1 MSVAVAR
8 FVGGPCA
15 GQTAPATPQP
25 FRDCSG
31 ATYGLLEDGNYHF
44 LGSTADAVGPD
55 ALGTRGPR
63 GWADLQRAVNVSLP
77 TGTSRAK
84 ALTRA
89 AHRKL
94 MQRRRI
100 G

>member
-25 FRDCSG
+25 FRDCGG

-44 LGSTADAVGPD
+44 LGSATAQTGPE
-55 ALGTRGPR
+55 ALGARGPR
-63 GWADLQRAVNVSLP
+63 GWADLQKAVNVSIP
-77 TGTSRAK
+77 TGTARAK
-84 ALTRA
+84 VLTRA

-100 G
+100 R